1 MLWQAAQEARI
12 AADAA
17 EAELAAEREA
27 RQCEAVERS
36 ALAAQLV
43 QLQVSLQPCDVQIH
57 HDSFL
62 LVL

>member
-1 MLWQAAQEARI
+1 MWQAAEDARL

-36 ALAAQLV
+36 ALAAQLI
-43 QLQVSLQPCDVQIH
+43 QLQVSMQRCDVQIH
-57 HDSFL
+57 HTGFL